1 MSDSFRNLSDSPS
14 IFYSLDYSGHSV
26 ILTFA
31 SNFSTLWEMKGDTHM
46 NMNSLIEKVKELLT
60 KPAEFLV
67 KAKDEQTSL
76 KELIMG
82 YAIYLAAIPALG
94 NFIGYAV
101 IGRSIFGHTVRY
113 PMKYA
118 VPHAILWYAA
128 SIALIIGVVF
138 ITQKLSTSFGGNGDI
153 DIAARAIV
161 YSYTPAWVAG
171 VFYIIPALS
180 VIAMIAGFY
189 SLYLLW
195 ISTEK
200 ILDIPENK
208 RMTFMIVL
216 VIAMVLVGLL
226 TGVIAALALP
236 NIPGL

>member
-1 MSDSFRNLSDSPS
+1 
-14 IFYSLDYSGHSV
+14 
-26 ILTFA
+26 
-31 SNFSTLWEMKGDTHM
+31 
-46 NMNSLIEKVKELLT
+46 MNSLIEKVKELLT
-60 KPAEFLV
+60 KPADFFLKV
-67 KAKDEQTSL
+67 KDEQTTL
-76 KELIMG
+76 KELVMG
-82 YAIYLAAIPALG
+82 YVIFLAAIPAIG

-118 VPHAILWYAA
+118 LPHAILWYAA
-128 SIALIIGVVF
+128 SVGLVIAVVF
-138 ITQKLSTSFGGNGDI
+138 ITQKLSTNFGGSGDI
-153 DIAARAIV
+153 NVAARAIV

-200 ILDIPENK
+200 VLAIPENK
-208 RMTFMIVL
+208 RMTFMVVL
-216 VIAMVLVGLL
+216 IIALILVGLL
-226 TGVIAALALP
+226 TGVIANLAMP
-236 NIPGL
+236 SIPGL

>member
-1 MSDSFRNLSDSPS
+1 
-14 IFYSLDYSGHSV
+14 
-26 ILTFA
+26 
-31 SNFSTLWEMKGDTHM
+31 
-46 NMNSLIEKVKELLT
+46 MNSLIEKVKELLT

-67 KAKDEQTSL
+67 KAKDEQTTL

-82 YAIYLAAIPALG
+82 YVIFLAAIPAIG

-101 IGRSIFGHTVRY
+101 IGRSIFGHIVRY

-118 VPHAILWYAA
+118 LPHAILWYAA
-128 SIALIIGVVF
+128 SVALVIGVVF
-138 ITQKLSTSFGGNGDI
+138 ITQKLSTNFGGSGDI
-153 DIAARAIV
+153 DVAARAIV

-195 ISTEK
+195 ISTDK
-200 ILDIPENK
+200 VLDIPENK

-216 VIAMVLVGLL
+216 VIAVILVGLL
-226 TGVIAALALP
+226 TGVIAGLALP

>member
-1 MSDSFRNLSDSPS
+1 M
-14 IFYSLDYSGHSV
+14 
-26 ILTFA
+26 
-31 SNFSTLWEMKGDTHM
+31 NF
-46 NMNSLIEKVKELLT
+46 LIEKVKELLT
-60 KPAEFLV
+60 KPAEFLL
-67 KAKDEQTSL
+67 KAKDEQTNL

-82 YAIYLAAIPALG
+82 YVIFLAAIPAIG

-101 IGRSIFGHTVRY
+101 IGRSILGHTVRY
-113 PMKYA
+113 PMKDA
-118 VPHAILWYAA
+118 LPHAILWYAA
-128 SIALIIGVVF
+128 SVALVIAVIF
-138 ITQKLSTSFGGNGDI
+138 ITQKLSINFGGNGNI

-195 ISTEK
+195 ISTDK
-200 ILDIPENK
+200 LLDIPENK

-216 VIAMVLVGLL
+216 IIAVVAVSIL
-226 TGVIAALALP
+226 TGVIAGLALP

>member
-1 MSDSFRNLSDSPS
+1 
-14 IFYSLDYSGHSV
+14 
-26 ILTFA
+26 
-31 SNFSTLWEMKGDTHM
+31 
-46 NMNSLIEKVKELLT
+46 MNSLVEKVKELLT
-60 KPAEFLV
+60 KPAEFFV
-67 KAKDEQTSL
+67 KAKSEQTTL

-82 YAIYLAAIPALG
+82 YVIFLAAIPAIG

-118 VPHAILWYAA
+118 LPHAILWYAA
-128 SIALIIGVVF
+128 SVALVIGVIF
-138 ITQKLSTSFGGNGDI
+138 ITQKLSTNFGGNGNI
-153 DIAARAIV
+153 DVAARAIV

-200 ILDIPENK
+200 MLDIPENK
-208 RMTFMIVL
+208 RMTFMVVL
-216 VIAMVLVGLL
+216 VIALILVGLL